1 MKYRGSCH
9 CGKIAFEVEGTLE
22 QVMECNCSLCSRR
35 GYLLWF
41 VPREQLKLATPESDL
56 STYRFNRMHIAHH
69 FCANCGCAPF
79 GEATD
84 PKGKALAAVNVRC
97 LEDVPL
103 EGLKAVKVDGRS
115 F

>member
-41 VPREQLKLATPESDL
+41 VPREQLKLVTSESDL

-69 FCANCGCAPF
+69 FCANCGCAPY

-84 PKGKALAAVNVRC
+84 PKGKAMAAVNVRC

-103 EGLKAVKVDGRS
+103 EGLKVVKVDGKS

>member
-41 VPREQLKLATPESDL
+41 VPREQLKLATPLSDL

-84 PKGKALAAVNVRC
+84 PKGKDVAAVNVRC

-103 EGLKAVKVDGRS
+103 DGLKVVKVDGRS

>member
-22 QVMECNCSLCSRR
+22 QAMECNCSLCSRR

-41 VPREQLKLATPESDL
+41 VPREQLRLATPESDL
-56 STYRFNRMHIAHH
+56 STYRFNRMQIAHH
-69 FCANCGCAPF
+69 FCATCGCAPF

-84 PKGKALAAVNVRC
+84 PKGKAMAAVNVRC
-97 LEDVPL
+97 LEDVSID
-103 EGLKAVKVDGRS
+103 GLKVVKVDGRS